1 MITTRRMS
9 LEHVAWLCLGSVL
22 GLISSMPIGP
32 INLTFATMMTR
43 GQEREGSVLAATVA
57 LLDGGCAF
65 AALSMMASSRLP
77 LTSSPPLPVE
87 IVACALVIGY
97 GVSLL
102 IPRSAPPP
110 PPTIA
115 RRMRRAVAAAVLGAA
130 LYVLN
135 PALAAFW
142 LSTALT
148 LRATSPT
155 IALLTHRICFAI
167 GAGMGVGMWFAALRE
182 LLRRHP
188 FPLPIAH
195 RVAQG
200 MGIVLIGLGAYL
212 MVKRL

>member
-1 MITTRRMS
+1 MITTRRMGM
-9 LEHVAWLCLGSVL
+9 EYVAWLCLGSVL
-22 GLISSMPIGP
+22 GLMSSMPIGP
-32 INLTFATMMTR
+32 INLAFAMMMTR
-43 GQEREGSVLAATVA
+43 GQEREGLVLSTTVA

-77 LTSSPPLPVE
+77 LVSSPPLPVE

-102 IPRSAPPP
+102 IPRSAPPSP
-110 PPTIA
+110 PA
-115 RRMRRAVAAAVLGAA
+115 VAWRMRKAVAAAALGAA

-135 PALAAFW
+135 PAFVAFW
-142 LSTALT
+142 FSTALT
-148 LRATSPT
+148 LRATAPT

-167 GAGMGVGMWFAALRE
+167 GASIGVGAWFAALRE

-195 RVAQG
+195 RMAQG